1 MTSFTEDARER
12 FTTGLHII
20 ESIGMGQSDPKEVL
34 EAWITLFQGLNHLS
48 LGLRAT
54 YLKLE
59 QLESEIRRMQ
69 VQAGGVL
76 NR

>member
-1 MTSFTEDARER
+1 
-12 FTTGLHII
+12 
-20 ESIGMGQSDPKEVL
+20 MGSADPKDIL

-54 YLKLE
+54 YIKLE
-59 QLESEIRRMQ
+59 QLESEIRRIQ